1 MSLPLLYIVVPP
13 VSRCQLRLSCS
24 LSAPVGFLSLPG
36 THQSFSHSPLG
47 NSFYHLYNLALS
59 TITHFLWAGV
69 YITVV
74 SSNSLQD
81 YFTVSPQLLSVF
93 LSFICLPVH
102 VLLLPL
108 LNSCL
113 VIYFK
118 DHSTYIRRISTSFLA
133 FLASSLFL
141 TASSLSARA
150 SAFLRS
156 IVAQLL
162 IYCQAQLNFN
172 SNFSW
177 GWG

>member
-1 MSLPLLYIVVPP
+1 MLGTALLP
-13 VSRCQLRLSCS
+13 VSVLQLL
-24 LSAPVGFLSLPG
+24 LSLFWVAPAESWCLPWSG
-36 THQSFSHSPLG
+36 QSFSHSPLG

-108 LNSCL
+108 FNSCL

-118 DHSTYIRRISTSFLA
+118 DHSTYIRRISTSFKA

>member
-1 MSLPLLYIVVPP
+1 MGPSNFLLFSIDKI
-13 VSRCQLRLSCS
+13 L
-24 LSAPVGFLSLPG
+24 
-36 THQSFSHSPLG
+36 THFSSTPINNAVIASYPINTSFSIP
-47 NSFYHLYNLALS
+47 
-59 TITHFLWAGV
+59 
-69 YITVV
+69 
-74 SSNSLQD
+74 
-81 YFTVSPQLLSVF
+81 PQLLSVF
-93 LSFICLPVH
+93 LSFICLQVH

-108 LNSCL
+108 FNSCL

-118 DHSTYIRRISTSFLA
+118 DHSTYIRRISTSFKA

-172 SNFSW
+172 SNFS
-177 GWG
+177 